1 MAKEQKQEME
11 MEDGILGLF
20 GLTMEDVKKKNQKS
34 AEDAKGKKT
43 EQPGAKEKTKS
54 SGKRYTLPIRI
65 CSGHLSMDIQG
76 GEGEKTMGETE
87 IKNHVRNRFK
97 ELAGLYFLLVD
108 CKPSK
113 IPQNAENIK
122 TFLKLDIKYQQI
134 TKEEKIKFPVTLVTG
149 DYSMDVVEEK
159 PLSEIEADW
168 AALHSE
174 YRDCK
179 FYYDEKQNIL
189 VPFMTS
195 NVAAGRKFS
204 CPIRVGYL
212 DQIVTFEEGELDCD
226 EEGNADIQE
235 IRKKYS
241 ERMEAP
247 EFENCEFHYQEEDS
261 CLFPVITFKKSDV
274 KEVALPVTVRIPGV
288 SYEFE
293 VEDFH
298 KKFATLEEVRK
309 KLEEFEPQYTKERTE
324 LQYDERGFVVAIL
337 VGSRKGVKIHS
348 DRKNQG
354 KYFIKDRD
362 GNECRVEQTPYGFF
376 CSCSCRNIA
385 EFVFTGPKVPGYF
398 LRTILHVMRRTP
410 DKEIALQ
417 LFFNPKGGWYYLYQ
431 PKQEGT
437 AGSVTF
443 DRNYE
448 RECSEVLVMDIHS
461 HGRMPAFFS
470 SVDNAD
476 EKGTQLYLVIGGI
489 GTKAESY
496 AFRAGI
502 AGKYAPLQLDDI
514 FDIKK
519 GVLYGSR
526 I

>member
-1 MAKEQKQEME
+1 MAKENKQE

-20 GLTMEDVKKKNQKS
+20 GLTVEDVKKKNQKS
-34 AEDAKGKKT
+34 SEETKGKKA
-43 EQPGAKEKTKS
+43 EQSGTGGKTKS

-76 GEGEKTMGETE
+76 EEGEKTMVEKE
-87 IKNHVRNRFK
+87 IKNHIRDRFK

-108 CKPSK
+108 CKPSR
-113 IPQNAENIK
+113 IPENAENIK
-122 TFLKLDIKYQQI
+122 TYLKLDFQYQQI

-149 DYSMDVVEEK
+149 DYSMVVEEEK

-168 AALHSE
+168 AALHNE
-174 YRDCK
+174 YRGCK
-179 FYYDEKQNIL
+179 FYYDEKQSIL

-195 NVAAGRKFS
+195 NVAVGTMFS

-212 DQIVTFEEGELDCD
+212 DRIVTFEESELECD
-226 EEGNADIQE
+226 EEGKASIQE
-235 IRKKYS
+235 IQKKYS

-247 EFENCEFHYQEEDS
+247 EYENCEFHYQEENH
-261 CLFPVITFKKSDV
+261 CLFPIINFKKKDV

-293 VEDFH
+293 VDDFQKDVVTFED
-298 KKFATLEEVRK
+298 LRK
-309 KLEEFEPQYTKERTE
+309 KLEEYEPQYTKERTE

-337 VGSRKGVKIHS
+337 IGSRKGLKIHS

-354 KYFIKDRD
+354 KYFVRDRE

-376 CSCSCRNIA
+376 CSCKDIA
-385 EFVFTGPKVPGYF
+385 EFVFTGPKVPRYY
-398 LRTILHVMRRTP
+398 LRTIMHIMRQTP
-410 DKEIALQ
+410 DKEVALQ
-417 LFFNPKGGWYYLYQ
+417 LFFNPENGWYDLIQ

-437 AGSVTF
+437 AASVTF

-448 RECSEVLVMDIHS
+448 KECSQVLMMDIHS
-461 HGRMPAFFS
+461 HGCMPAFFS

-476 EKGTQLYLVIGGI
+476 EKGTQLYMVIGGI

-502 AGKYAPLQLDDI
+502 AGKYVPLQLEDI
-514 FDIKK
+514 FDIAK